1 MSAVA
6 GYLDHFLTPFV
17 AMLADDTVTDIL
29 VNRPHEIWVERT
41 GGAMTKQVEPHLDE
55 QWLLALARQVASA
68 TSQGISRRSPLLS
81 GSLPCGARIQII
93 LPPATRHY
101 PALAI
106 RRHQAVALPLERFA
120 PPAAEPSPPTEEEIG
135 EGGDSVSLIRQAVC
149 ARQTIMIS
157 GSTGSG
163 KTTFLNALLGE
174 IDPRERLIAIED
186 APELML
192 PTDNAVGL
200 IAVRGEE
207 GEATVSA
214 DDLLIAALRM
224 RPDRIL
230 LGEIRGREAMT
241 FLRAINTGHPGSL
254 STIHANSA
262 RGAVDQLAFLVMQ
275 SGTALRWEDVRH
287 YITRSIDLFVHLERG
302 AAGRYI
308 ASVCTGSALMAA
320 KQQREAINA
329 TMA

>member
-1 MSAVA
+1 MSGEG
-6 GYLDHFLTPFV
+6 GYLGYFLSPF
-17 AMLADDTVTDIL
+17 AALLADETVTDIL

-41 GGAMTKQVEPHLDE
+41 GGTIVKQVDPHLDE

-68 TSQGISRRSPLLS
+68 TSQGISRCSPLLS

-120 PPAAEPSPPTEEEIG
+120 PPAAEPSPPTEEELG
-135 EGGDSVSLIRQAVC
+135 EGDDSIALIRNAVR
-149 ARQTIMIS
+149 ARRTILIS
-157 GSTGSG
+157 GGTGSG

-174 IDPRERLIAIED
+174 IDPVERLIAIED

-207 GEATVSA
+207 GEASISA

-241 FLRAINTGHPGSL
+241 YLRAINTGHPGSL

-262 RGAVDQLAFLVMQ
+262 RGAVDQ
-275 SGTALRWEDVRH
+275 
-287 YITRSIDLFVHLERG
+287 
-302 AAGRYI
+302 
-308 ASVCTGSALMAA
+308 
-320 KQQREAINA
+320 
-329 TMA
+329 